1 MKRNTGLFLFALCPL
16 IPATAKFSYALV
28 MAAALFF
35 FFFAGLFFREIVKKI
50 DGGNSG
56 SLLELA
62 CLAGA
67 SALFVSVMHA
77 VYPIL
82 AVTLEMYVYV
92 AAFSFVLLLSV
103 DSFSYRSINVPPVI
117 AFIPIM
123 VSFAAVRELIG
134 CGVISLPTH
143 SGMLEVPVF
152 ERFGFSVVRFWGT
165 TGGALILAGFFT
177 WLFRLLVSDR
187 GAGGKQA

>member
-16 IPATAKFSYALV
+16 IPATAKFSYSLIMAVALV
-28 MAAALFF
+28 FF
-35 FFFAGLFFREIVKKI
+35 FFTGLLFREIIKRI
-50 DGGNSG
+50 DGGSSG

-62 CLAGA
+62 CLAGSSSFFV
-67 SALFVSVMHA
+67 SALHA
-77 VYPIL
+77 AYPVL

-92 AAFSFVLLLSV
+92 TAFSFVLLLSV

-123 VSFAAVRELIG
+123 IGFAAIRELIG
-134 CGVISLPTH
+134 CGVISLPTP
-143 SGMLEVPVF
+143 SGIVELPVF

-177 WLFRLLVSDR
+177 WLFRLLVSER
-187 GAGGKQA
+187 GGGGKQA